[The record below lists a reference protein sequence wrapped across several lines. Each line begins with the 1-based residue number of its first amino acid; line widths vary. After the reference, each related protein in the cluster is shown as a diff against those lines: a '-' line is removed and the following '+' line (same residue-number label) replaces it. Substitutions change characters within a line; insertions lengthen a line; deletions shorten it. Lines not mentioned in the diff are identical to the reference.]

1 MKNFQEFLFFAA
13 MKHPELYIES
23 KKVYCTLYLV
33 ERIPIF

>member
-1 MKNFQEFLFFAA
+1 MQELLFFAA
-13 MKHPELYIES
+13 TKHPELCTDR